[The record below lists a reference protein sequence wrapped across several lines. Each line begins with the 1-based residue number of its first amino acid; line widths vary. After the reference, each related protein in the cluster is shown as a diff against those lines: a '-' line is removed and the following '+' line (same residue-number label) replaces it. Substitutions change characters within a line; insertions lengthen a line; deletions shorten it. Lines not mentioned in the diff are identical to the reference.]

1 MKRTRASLL
10 LLMLAIGATL
20 VVPPARLS
28 AQSAREVSAESWPE
42 ADPSDVSSID
52 AVIAALY
59 DVISGPA
66 GEKRDWDRFRSL
78 FVPEARLIPTGRDAS
93 GRNRYRPLTPDEY
106 AASSG
111 TSLEEQGFFE
121 IETAR
126 TLEEFGPIA
135 HAFSTYDSR
144 RNEADVEPFDRG
156 INSIQLFFDGQRWAV
171 MNIFWSADR
180 DDLPIPARY
189 KTSRP

>member
-1 MKRTRASLL
+1 MNQTRTCLL
-10 LLMLAIGATL
+10 FLALTVGAMM
-20 VVPPARLS
+20 VVPPSRLS
-28 AQSAREVSAESWPE
+28 AQPVRETSAESWP
-42 ADPSDVSSID
+42 AANPSDVSSID
-52 AVIAALY
+52 AIIAALY

-78 FVPEARLIPTGRDAS
+78 FVPEARLIPTGRNAA

-106 AASSG
+106 VASSG
-111 TSLEEQGFFE
+111 SSLEEQGFFE
-121 IETAR
+121 VETAR

-144 RNEADVEPFDRG
+144 RKEADVEPFDRG
-156 INSIQLFFDGQRWAV
+156 INSIQLFFDGERWAV